1 MKIVH
6 TNKIPEVSVSHNKHI
21 KKVFLEKGFIPQL
34 YTFSSAVFK
43 PGQSV
48 DTHKHD
54 IAFETFYILEGK
66 IDFVVNNKKFTLEKG
81 DCITIEPKENH
92 SQNNPYNK
100 DAKLLYFGI
109 EK

>member
-6 TNKIPEVSVSHNKHI
+6 TNKIPEVSVGHNKNI
-21 KKVFLEKGFIPQL
+21 KKKVFLEKGFVPQL

-48 DTHKHD
+48 DAHKHD
-54 IAFETFYILEGK
+54 IA
-66 IDFVVNNKKFTLEKG
+66 
-81 DCITIEPKENH
+81 
-92 SQNNPYNK
+92 K